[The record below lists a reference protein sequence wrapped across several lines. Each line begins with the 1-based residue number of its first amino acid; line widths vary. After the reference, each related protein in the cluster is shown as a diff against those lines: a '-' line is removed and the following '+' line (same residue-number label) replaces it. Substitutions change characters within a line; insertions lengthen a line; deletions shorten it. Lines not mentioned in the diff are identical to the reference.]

1 MLSLFPQDRV
11 YQVCMSIGWPRHD
24 HFDVATHRS
33 DVELT
38 YRLAIQVTLYGLL
51 SHGESRVRL
60 EVNLLL
66 NRYSQPH
73 MVYIFTAALRA
84 TRLHPDRVVWLHVLS
99 RCGPYSCGSCAV
111 CSIFGCSRHFRCS
124 V

>member
-1 MLSLFPQDRV
+1 M

-24 HFDVATHRS
+24 RFDVATHGC

-38 YRLAIQVTLYGLL
+38 YRLAIQGILYGLL
-51 SHGESRVRL
+51 SHGESRARL
-60 EVNLLL
+60 EVNILL

-73 MVYIFTAALRA
+73 MVYTFTAALLS
-84 TRLHPDRVVWLHVLS
+84 TRLHPGRVVWLHVLT
-99 RCGPYSCGSCAV
+99 RCGPYIFGYCAV
-111 CSIFGCSRHFRCS
+111 FSIFGCSRHFRCS